1 MDPDYKAAY
10 NILMDYFRRYW
21 WDCIPE
27 GERREITERLDDVL
41 SPPGGPDN
49 ATITRALRR
58 LGYERKI
65 KQS

>member
-10 NILMDYFRRYW
+10 NILMDY

-27 GERREITERLDDVL
+27 EERKSVSEKLDAVL
-41 SPPGGPDN
+41 SSSLGKPDN

-65 KQS
+65 KQG

>member
-10 NILMDYFRRYW
+10 NILMDY

-27 GERREITERLDDVL
+27 EEREGVSEKLDLVL
-41 SPPGGPDN
+41 SPLGGPNN

-65 KQS
+65 KQG

>member
-10 NILMDYFRRYW
+10 NILMDY

-27 GERREITERLDDVL
+27 EEKKKVSEKLDDIL
-41 SPPGGPDN
+41 SPTIGGPDN

>member
-10 NILMDYFRRYW
+10 NILMDY

-27 GERREITERLDDVL
+27 EEREEVSEKLDLVL
-41 SPPGGPDN
+41 SPLGGPNN

-65 KQS
+65 KQG

>member
-10 NILMDYFRRYW
+10 NILMDY

-27 GERREITERLDDVL
+27 EERERVNEKLNDVL
-41 SPPGGPDN
+41 SPPGGPNN

-65 KQS
+65 KQG